1 MAIAKGIGGG
11 FPVGACLATEKAAS
25 GMTPGVHGTTFGGN
39 PLAMA
44 VGNAVLD
51 VVLEEGFLDSVQA
64 RALNARQMLASLV
77 DEFPQVFEDVR
88 GNGLL
93 LGLKC
98 RMANTAV
105 LAAVIDA
112 KMLAVTAGDNVL
124 RLLPP
129 LTVSDEEI
137 REAVER
143 IRAAAATLAAP
154 TLEKAAS

>member
-1 MAIAKGIGGG
+1 MIA
-11 FPVGACLATEKAAS
+11 
-25 GMTPGVHGTTFGGN
+25 GVHGTTFGGN

-51 VVLEEGFLDSVQA
+51 VVLEEGFLQA
-64 RALNARQMLASLV
+64 VRDRSLYARQALASLV

-88 GNGLL
+88 GTGLL

-98 RMANTAV
+98 RIANTAV
-105 LAAVIDA
+105 AAA
-112 KMLAVTAGDNVL
+112 MQNEKLLAVGAGDNVV

-129 LTVSDEEI
+129 LNVSDEEI

-143 IRAAAATLAAP
+143 IRAAAASLVTSEP
-154 TLEKAAS
+154 EKAGS